1 MMRSTTS
8 ERLCGI
14 FIKSFYFT
22 KLLRDASKYI
32 FYTSNHKN
40 FSNNFQYDNFKSA
53 KTSNAGSIDDII
65 GNSQKSYYGNSMD
78 NQMFN
83 QAQKK
88 RNRLTFLR
96 DGMIISFHL
105 RKVNIK

>member
-1 MMRSTTS
+1 MMRSTPS

-14 FIKSFYFT
+14 FIKRIYFA
-22 KLLRDASKYI
+22 KLINKDLSKYI

-40 FSNNFQYDNFKSA
+40 FSNNYQYENFKSA
-53 KTSNAGSIDDII
+53 KTSNTGSIDDII
-65 GNSQKSYYGNSMD
+65 GNSQKSNFGYSME

-83 QAQKK
+83 QAPKK

-105 RKVNIK
+105 RKV